1 MKRLSLL
8 LPVAM
13 LAGACLMPVQ
23 ALAHT
28 SGHIEINTTNMYRG
42 LDLSRGVG
50 VHGGIDY
57 EHISGF
63 HLGLSALNLEQG
75 NRAALQAGYGTRS
88 LNWGYDVGAVY
99 YSFSEQGEFSDDDL
113 DNGPRIDYA
122 EIYGVLSLGPINLS
136 AWYTPDMLNTDES
149 AWYLEAD
156 YTWRG
161 RTGIGFELNLGVAA
175 GDYYDLA
182 KDESDGLR
190 YAGQEGARVTSS
202 YFNWG
207 AALTRTM
214 RDFTW
219 SMGVAGTDRGD
230 IDGDGTSDRVK
241 WVLGLERR
249 FDF

>member
-1 MKRLSLL
+1 MKRLSPLL
-8 LPVAM
+8 FIVM
-13 LAGACLMPVQ
+13 LAAACLVPGQ

-28 SGHIEINTTNMYRG
+28 SGHIEINSTNMYRG
-42 LDLSRGVG
+42 LDLSQGVG

-63 HLGLSALNLEQG
+63 HLGLSALNMQQG
-75 NRAALQAGYGTRS
+75 NRAALQAGYGTRA
-88 LNWGYDVGAVY
+88 LNWGYDIGAVY
-99 YSFSEQGEFSDDDL
+99 YTFSEHGEFSDE
-113 DNGPRIDYA
+113 RHIDYT
-122 EIYGVLSLGPINLS
+122 ELYGVLSLGPINLS
-136 AWYTPDMLNTDES
+136 AWFTPDMLNTDES

-182 KDESDGLR
+182 KDERPDGLF

-202 YFNWG
+202 YFTWG
-207 AALTRTM
+207 AALTRTT
-214 RDFTW
+214 REFTW
-219 SMGVAGTDRGD
+219 SMGVEGTDRGSVGD
-230 IDGDGTSDRVK
+230 LDGENASDRVK